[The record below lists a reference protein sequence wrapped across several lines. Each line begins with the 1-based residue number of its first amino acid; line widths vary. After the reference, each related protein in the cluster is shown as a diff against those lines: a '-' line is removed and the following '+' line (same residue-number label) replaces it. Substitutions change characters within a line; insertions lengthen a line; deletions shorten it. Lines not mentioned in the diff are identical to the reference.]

1 MKKHQKPKA
10 ISKPKTS
17 LGTKAWAYISIA
29 GALVAII
36 YAGLSM
42 IQDGQ
47 MEAASPNVKTEIRQE
62 SSDSSQQKG
71 IVPQF
76 SSPRDSSH

>member
-1 MKKHQKPKA
+1 MKKQHKPSVV
-10 ISKPKTS
+10 SKPKTS

-42 IQDGQ
+42 IEEGRL
-47 MEAASPNVKTEIRQE
+47 EAASPNDKTEI
-62 SSDSSQQKG
+62 QQDTSNKIQQNG
-71 IVPQF
+71 IVPEF
-76 SSPRDSSH
+76 SSPQDPSH